1 MQVETLKIFCDLV
14 ETKSFSQAAEANFV
28 TQSAVSQQV
37 RGLEEKF
44 RRRLLER
51 LRGGREVC
59 LTEDG
64 QAFYEECRSVLDA
77 YARLE
82 ERMRAQ
88 TGRVSGTVKVATVY
102 SIGLHEL
109 PPAVRRFMELYPEAK
124 IDLEY
129 SRTTRIVRDVLAG
142 AVDLGIVAYPERK
155 RGLEV
160 VQLAGDRLVL
170 ICPPGHALA
179 GRKKVSARDLDG
191 QDFVLFERD
200 IPTRR
205 ATDKILRAHGVT
217 VRRVAEFDNIETI
230 KRAVEVGFGL
240 AIVPRLSVRDEGRS
254 GQLAVVALAEPEWTR
269 SVGVIHR
276 SDRTLGTAARKF
288 IELLRER
295 AGSGDE
301 AGEAGEAAEAR
312 EAKNAR
318 TAESAPNARKHS
330 AGRASTRRA
339 ATGRDS

>member
-1 MQVETLKIFCDLV
+1 MQIETLKIFCDLV
-14 ETKSFSQAAEANFV
+14 ETQSFSLAAERNFV

-44 RRRLLER
+44 RRKLLER
-51 LRGGREVC
+51 LRGGREVS

-64 QAFYEECRSVLDA
+64 RAFYEECRSVLDA

-88 TGRVSGTVKVATVY
+88 TGRVSGTVRVATVY
-102 SIGLHEL
+102 SVGLHEL
-109 PPAVRRFMELYPEAK
+109 PPAVRRFMALYPEAK

-179 GRKKVSARDLDG
+179 GRRKVSAADLDG

-205 ATDKILRAHGVT
+205 ATDKILRAHGVA

-254 GQLAVVALAEPEWTR
+254 GQLAVVTLSEPEWTR

-288 IELLRER
+288 IELLSERGGLGRE
-295 AGSGDE
+295 
-301 AGEAGEAAEAR
+301 GEEPSSTVGTRTSKTAR
-312 EAKNAR
+312 VG
-318 TAESAPNARKHS
+318 ESAPNVRK
-330 AGRASTRRA
+330 RA
-339 ATGRDS
+339 AGHPPARRPS